1 MLARQRREEG
11 VALILVLWVVALL
24 AIFAV
29 SFVHGA
35 STQTKIVRNDYDLA
49 RARVLADTGVSL
61 AILGILYQTPAAR
74 RLDGSTRELTYEDA
88 TIRVRLQNEA
98 GKIDLNHAAPEVLAG
113 LVRTLGSD
121 ADAAAD
127 LAAAVDDW
135 RRRRL
140 SGWNQPGD
148 RATSPLSIGVVRP
161 FLALEELREVPGV
174 TQEVY
179 DRVSPFLTILSG
191 SDRVDPLSAPR
202 EVLLSL
208 PGADAREVE
217 AYVAARAEIGP
228 DPARLPGLDSIRAYL
243 GNGMLA
249 YVSISSEGRVLP
261 RARFIRDAT
270 VSLLVAGGERFRFVA
285 WQQGRDPDD

>member
-1 MLARQRREEG
+1 MPARQRREEG

-35 STQTKIVRNDYDLA
+35 DTQTKIVRNDYDLA

-61 AILGILYQTPAAR
+61 AILDILYQLPEAR
-74 RLDGSTRELTYEDA
+74 RLDGSRRELTYEDA

-98 GKIDLNHAAPEVLAG
+98 GKIDLNHAPPEVLAS
-113 LVRTLGSD
+113 LLRTSGSD
-121 ADAAAD
+121 ADAAAG
-127 LAAAVDDW
+127 LAAAVDEW
-135 RRRRL
+135 KRHRL
-140 SGWNQPGD
+140 SGWNQLGD
-148 RATSPLSIGVVRP
+148 RTATIGVARP

-174 TQEVY
+174 TQEIY
-179 DRVSPFLTILSG
+179 DRVSPFLTILSE
-191 SDRVDPLSAPR
+191 SDRIDPLSAPR

>member
-1 MLARQRREEG
+1 MPARERREEG

-61 AILGILYQTPAAR
+61 AILGILYQTPEAR

-98 GKIDLNHAAPEVLAG
+98 GKIDLNHAAPEVLAD
-113 LVRTLGSD
+113 LLRTLGSD
-121 ADAAAD
+121 ADAAAG

-135 RRRRL
+135 KRRRL
-140 SGWNQPGD
+140 SGWNQLGEP
-148 RATSPLSIGVVRP
+148 ATTIGVVRP

-179 DRVSPFLTILSG
+179 DRVSPFLTILSE
-191 SDRVDPLSAPR
+191 SDRIDPLSAPL

-217 AYVAARAEIGP
+217 AYVTARAEIGP
-228 DPARLPGLDSIRAYL
+228 DPARLPGLNSIRAYL

-249 YVSISSEGRVLP
+249 YVSISSEGSVLP

-285 WQQGRDPDD
+285 WQQGRNPDD

>member
-1 MLARQRREEG
+1 MPARERREEG

-61 AILGILYQTPAAR
+61 AILGILYQTPEAR

-113 LVRTLGSD
+113 LLRTLGSD
-121 ADAAAD
+121 ADAAAG

-135 RRRRL
+135 KRRRL
-140 SGWNQPGD
+140 SGWNQLGD
-148 RATSPLSIGVVRP
+148 RATMIGVVRP

-174 TQEVY
+174 TQEIY
-179 DRVSPFLTILSG
+179 DRVSPFLTILSE
-191 SDRVDPLSAPR
+191 SDRIDPLSAPR

-228 DPARLPGLDSIRAYL
+228 DPTRLPGLDSIRAYL

>member
-1 MLARQRREEG
+1 MPAHERREDG

-61 AILGILYQTPAAR
+61 AILSILYQTPEAR
-74 RLDGSTRELTYEDA
+74 RLDGSMRELTYEDA

-98 GKIDLNHAAPEVLAG
+98 GKIDLNHASPEVLES
-113 LVRTLGSD
+113 LLRTLGSD
-121 ADAAAD
+121 ADAAAG

-135 RRRRL
+135 KRRRL
-140 SGWNQPGD
+140 SGWNQLGD
-148 RATSPLSIGVVRP
+148 RATMIGVVRP

-174 TQEVY
+174 TQEIY
-179 DRVSPFLTILSG
+179 DRVSPFLTILSK
-191 SDRVDPLSAPR
+191 SDRIDPLSAPR

-228 DPARLPGLDSIRAYL
+228 DPTRLPGLDSIRAYL

>member
-1 MLARQRREEG
+1 MPARQRREEG

-35 STQTKIVRNDYDLA
+35 DTQTKIVRNDYDLA

-61 AILGILYQTPAAR
+61 AILDILYQLPEAR
-74 RLDGSTRELTYEDA
+74 RLDGSMRELTYEDA

-98 GKIDLNHAAPEVLAG
+98 GKIDLNHAPAEVLAS
-113 LVRTLGSD
+113 LLRTSGSD
-121 ADAAAD
+121 AEAAAG

-135 RRRRL
+135 KRRRL
-140 SGWNQPGD
+140 SGWNQLGD
-148 RATSPLSIGVVRP
+148 RTATIGVVRP

-174 TQEVY
+174 TQEIY
-179 DRVSPFLTILSG
+179 DRVSPFLTILSE

-202 EVLLSL
+202 EVLMSL

-228 DPARLPGLDSIRAYL
+228 DPARLPGLDSIRGYL